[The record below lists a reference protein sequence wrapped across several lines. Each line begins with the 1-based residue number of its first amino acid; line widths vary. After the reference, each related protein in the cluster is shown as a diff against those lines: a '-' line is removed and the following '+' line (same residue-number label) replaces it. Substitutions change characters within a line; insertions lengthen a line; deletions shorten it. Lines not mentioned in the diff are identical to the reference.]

1 MITITSI
8 EAEDKKLLA
17 KADVSLPFHGLEPE
31 GRMLVDSDGSAFVYL
46 LAHGEDYVQ
55 LRFEEK
61 TWNILNTYHEAEW
74 PIYIKTG
81 IKPVELVDFWT
92 EFEFLLDNIEGNH
105 NYGKEF
111 VEKVEQ
117 VFLAERSEG

>member
-8 EAEDKKLLA
+8 EEAEKKLLA
-17 KADVSLPFHGLEPE
+17 KADVALPFQGIEPE
-31 GRMLVDSDGSAFVYL
+31 GRMLVDSDGEAFVYL
-46 LAHGEDYVQ
+46 LAHKDEYVQ
-55 LRFEEK
+55 LRFEEP
-61 TWNILNTYHEAEW
+61 TWEILNTYRKEEW
-74 PIYIKTG
+74 PVYVKTG
-81 IKPVELVDFWT
+81 IKPIKLEDFWT
-92 EFEFLLDNIEGNH
+92 EFDFLLDNIEGNH